1 MMLNALL
8 MCRDHQSLR
17 LLAAG
22 MDQLEIEKEVCP
34 SVTDAVE
41 LLTQR
46 YFSALVVDFELPAA
60 VQVARLARMAPPRRR
75 PVLFAMIGERTDV
88 ALAFQ
93 AGANF
98 VLYKPL
104 ALAQLSRSLRAG
116 RGFMQPDRRRSTRH
130 KVEALVYLRFGDV
143 CPMPAIVLDLHE
155 QGLLVQAA
163 EPLPAGELPLRFIL
177 PGTTHLIE
185 GTGEVIWADDN
196 GRAGIFPSELSSSS
210 RKQLKNWMAKRSS
223 KKPTAR
229 VSDRSKKAR
238 MPASS
243 TY

>member
-1 MMLNALL
+1 
-8 MCRDHQSLR
+8 
-17 LLAAG
+17 
-22 MDQLEIEKEVCP
+22 
-34 SVTDAVE
+34 
-41 LLTQR
+41 
-46 YFSALVVDFELPAA
+46 
-60 VQVARLARMAPPRRR
+60 
-75 PVLFAMIGERTDV
+75 
-88 ALAFQ
+88 
-93 AGANF
+93 
-98 VLYKPL
+98 
-104 ALAQLSRSLRAG
+104 
-116 RGFMQPDRRRSTRH
+116 
-130 KVEALVYLRFGDV
+130 
-143 CPMPAIVLDLHE
+143 VLDLHE

>member
-1 MMLNALL
+1 MRLNALL
-8 MCRDHQSLR
+8 MCRDHESLR

-46 YFSALVVDFELPAA
+46 YYSALVVDFELPAA

-104 ALAQLSRSLRAG
+104 ALAQLVLAGGADQEPRAVPVRHPARRHRREPGDLCG
-116 RGFMQPDRRRSTRH
+116 RLFGRARGADRRHRNRRNQLRGRRPPPRSRY
-130 KVEALVYLRFGDV
+130 ELR
-143 CPMPAIVLDLHE
+143 
-155 QGLLVQAA
+155 
-163 EPLPAGELPLRFIL
+163 R
-177 PGTTHLIE
+177 
-185 GTGEVIWADDN
+185 
-196 GRAGIFPSELSSSS
+196 
-210 RKQLKNWMAKRSS
+210 
-223 KKPTAR
+223 
-229 VSDRSKKAR
+229 
-238 MPASS
+238 
-243 TY
+243 